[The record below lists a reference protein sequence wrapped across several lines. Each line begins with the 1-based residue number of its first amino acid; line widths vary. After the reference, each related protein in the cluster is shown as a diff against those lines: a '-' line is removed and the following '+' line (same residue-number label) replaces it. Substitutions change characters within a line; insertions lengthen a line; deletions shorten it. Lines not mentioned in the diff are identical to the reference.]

1 MEVILKTFKLIPV
14 LVLMLYILGCS
25 TTPEREKVLSE
36 RSVVWMGIDYTLAK
50 FSNIEESPDAV
61 LEKLSA
67 INNVVVNEGKKYN
80 IKKFFKKSEVTYD
93 LTVVN
98 SNNSKIDPAK
108 LVTTGIHSI
117 TLDDAKK
124 LISLYNIKG
133 KTGMGLVFVA
143 ENMNKSK
150 KTGSYYVCFFDLATK
165 EIIDSERVQGKA
177 SGFGFRNYWAG
188 SVLEAMK
195 KWN

>member
-1 MEVILKTFKLIPV
+1 MEVCLKTFKIIPFII
-14 LVLMLYILGCS
+14 LVLFIIGCS

-36 RSVVWMGIDYTLAK
+36 RKVVWLGIDYSLAK

-67 INNVVVNEGKKYN
+67 INNVVVNEAGKYNVKKY
-80 IKKFFKKSEVTYD
+80 FKKSEVTYD
-93 LTVVN
+93 LTIVN

-108 LVTTGIHSI
+108 LVTSGIHSI
-117 TLDDAKK
+117 TSDDVKK
-124 LISLYNIKG
+124 LISSYNIRG

-150 KTGSYYVCFFDLATK
+150 KTGSYYVCFFDLSTK
-165 EIIDSERVQGKA
+165 DIIDSERVQGKA
-177 SGFGFRNYWAG
+177 SGFGLRNFWAR
-188 SVLEAMK
+188 SVLEVMK
-195 KWN
+195 RWN